1 MWQIGLVGVVALYVV
16 YFTDLSLDI
25 HHGLGTS
32 SYDSGLYDQGL
43 WLMSRFDAPFVTLM
57 GRNLFGDHTS
67 FILLLLVPFYWLFPA
82 AGTMFFAQSLVIGLG
97 AVPVFLYARRALSS
111 EAMALVLATAYLLHP
126 AVGWTNIENFHP
138 DSVLGVLVGVAIWA
152 ALERRWKVYVV
163 AVALALLVKEDVA
176 LIIVPLGVWV
186 ALRRDRRIGVL
197 TIVASLAF
205 MAVAMLVVIR
215 TLIGVPTRNAWR
227 VPFGGPG
234 GLLRTTFERPGDV
247 VDHLRSDGRPWYVWQ
262 MLTPFA
268 WVFLRR
274 PSVALIGFVVLAAN
288 VVSTFWYQYHV
299 NYHYSLVVV
308 PALALGTAYAI
319 KALGPQGRT
328 YAIAAVG
335 VVALYTAFLWG
346 PLPFSRNELAFW
358 PPDHPVAERMRDDHR
373 GHPERCRRLGVLRRD
388 AAPRPPRADLPVPQP
403 VPCRA
408 LRARHE
414 PRGHATGGPCRAGRV
429 RRAARRPR
437 PPADRGLERHRRGLR
452 AGRGQRVVGAVPAR
466 RPAAAAGAARRL
478 TVLGS
483 VSPTTSPARGS
494 GDTYPRASRCGC
506 YRRRRP

>member
-1 MWQIGLVGVVALYVV
+1 
-16 YFTDLSLDI
+16 
-25 HHGLGTS
+25 
-32 SYDSGLYDQGL
+32 
-43 WLMSRFDAPFVTLM
+43 
-57 GRNLFGDHTS
+57 
-67 FILLLLVPFYWLFPA
+67 
-82 AGTMFFAQSLVIGLG
+82 
-97 AVPVFLYARRALSS
+97 
-111 EAMALVLATAYLLHP
+111 
-126 AVGWTNIENFHP
+126 
-138 DSVLGVLVGVAIWA
+138 
-152 ALERRWKVYVV
+152 
-163 AVALALLVKEDVA
+163 
-176 LIIVPLGVWV
+176 
-186 ALRRDRRIGVL
+186 
-197 TIVASLAF
+197 

-299 NYHYSLVVV
+299 NYHYSLVIV

-319 KALGPQGRT
+319 EALGPRART

-335 VVALYTAFLWG
+335 VVALYTAYLWG

-358 PPDHPVAERMRDDHR
+358 PPDHPVAERMREIIEDIPSDAVVSAYYGVTPHLAHR
-373 GHPERCRRLGVLRRD
+373 EQIYQFPNPFRVVLYGPDTSLEGTRLED
-388 AAPRPPRADLPVPQP
+388 RAEQVEYVVLPVARDPQMTEDWN
-403 VPCRA
+403 A
-408 LRARHE
+408 I
-414 PRGHATGGPCRAGRV
+414 
-429 RRAARRPR
+429 
-437 PPADRGLERHRRGLR
+437 ADGLR

-466 RPAAAAGAARRL
+466 RPAAAAGAARGL
-478 TVLGS
+478 TVLPRFS
-483 VSPTTSPARGS
+483 VITRRRQPARGN